1 MPRKRI
7 AKPQRAK
14 RRILI
19 VDDHPLVRRGLT
31 ALINAEPDLV
41 VCAEAA
47 NSRDGL
53 AAIAAERPD
62 LVIADPSLGD
72 DDGDGLDLV
81 RQIRSRLGGPRVL
94 VLSMYEGPLVVQ
106 RAFAARAHG
115 YVAKREMTETL
126 LMAIRSVL
134 RGETYGA
141 PGS

>member
-1 MPRKRI
+1 MPPRKRI
-7 AKPQRAK
+7 AKPERAK

-53 AAIAAERPD
+53 AAIADAQPD
-62 LVIADPSLGD
+62 LVIADLSLGD
-72 DDGDGLDLV
+72 SDGLDLV
-81 RQIRSRLGGPRVL
+81 RQIRSHRGGPRVL
-94 VLSMYEGPLVVQ
+94 VLSMHEGPVIVQ
-106 RAFAARAHG
+106 RVFAARAHG

-126 LMAIRSVL
+126 LIAIRSVL
-134 RGETYGA
+134 GGKTYGA
-141 PGS
+141 PAA